1 MVNANG
7 EFIKVYLFLLRHAED
22 DNPALTLSMIADCL
36 NNTEKD
42 ILRALRYWESEGLLR
57 SEYAADGKITSLE
70 LQSFACAWT
79 PPASRNTR
87 FSSGGIA
94 PQTVRS
100 TIQNVSDRNLP
111 SQPQSDIS
119 LSAGLTDPVHSIH
132 NKERLHTASRQTASA
147 SNASIQKA
155 VAIDEFRAQK
165 EIKSLLFIAEQ
176 YLGKTLTHTEME
188 TITYFYDTLHM
199 SADLIEY
206 LIESCVENGHKSIHY
221 IKKGRFFMGR
231 RRNRDSLS
239 GKRAVYALFQKLL
252 HCTECVRYQRQRTCC
267 LRT

>member
-1 MVNANG
+1 MKTLTLKNKFQTNATLLPNDFIDNYMVNANG

-79 PPASRNTR
+79 PPASRNTD
-87 FSSGGIA
+87 SPAGGIA

-119 LSAGLTDPVHSIH
+119 LSAGLTASPVFVPCFSDVCRI
-132 NKERLHTASRQTASA
+132 
-147 SNASIQKA
+147 
-155 VAIDEFRAQK
+155 
-165 EIKSLLFIAEQ
+165 
-176 YLGKTLTHTEME
+176 
-188 TITYFYDTLHM
+188 
-199 SADLIEY
+199 
-206 LIESCVENGHKSIHY
+206 
-221 IKKGRFFMGR
+221 
-231 RRNRDSLS
+231 
-239 GKRAVYALFQKLL
+239 
-252 HCTECVRYQRQRTCC
+252 
-267 LRT
+267 

>member
-1 MVNANG
+1 MKTLTLKNKFQTNATLLPNDFIDNYMVNANG

-79 PPASRNTR
+79 PPASRNTD
-87 FSSGGIA
+87 SPAGGIA

-100 TIQNVSDRNLP
+100 IDTKCVRPESSLSL
-111 SQPQSDIS
+111 SQIFS

-132 NKERLHTASRQTASA
+132 NKASGYAHARQHPL
-147 SNASIQKA
+147 QMHP
-155 VAIDEFRAQK
+155 F
-165 EIKSLLFIAEQ
+165 KS
-176 YLGKTLTHTEME
+176 
-188 TITYFYDTLHM
+188 
-199 SADLIEY
+199 
-206 LIESCVENGHKSIHY
+206 
-221 IKKGRFFMGR
+221 R
-231 RRNRDSLS
+231 R
-239 GKRAVYALFQKLL
+239 Y
-252 HCTECVRYQRQRTCC
+252 
-267 LRT
+267 